1 MRLHDFLDYRAR
13 EHGEAEFAIQGNRR
27 ISYGEALAETNRLAN
42 AFVSA
47 GLQIGDRIAVLS
59 KNSIEFVL
67 LYFAAAKAGVV
78 PVPLNYRLAPVEW
91 SYILKDA
98 GAKLLI
104 AAGEYPQAIDLI
116 RGELTTVERFVAID
130 SPDAAGWD
138 DYCRWV
144 AGQPT
149 TSPNRFITADH
160 DLYQMYTS
168 GTTGHP
174 KGAVLTHRAVA
185 MHLMQVGLALEIQPG
200 ERVLLVAPI
209 FHVAA
214 ANLAAFPSVY
224 AGGCLYIQTDFK
236 PGEVVRA
243 LSEERIGLAV
253 FVPAMIQACL
263 TAVPDVAQRR
273 YDSLRLIHYGASPIA
288 EQTLRRA
295 MEVFQCDFSQGYG
308 MTELTAAI
316 TYLSS
321 ADHRRALAEK
331 PDLLLAAGRPTVG
344 TEVRIVDANDTPL
357 PIGTI
362 GEIIARGPQLM
373 KGYWNQ
379 PEATAETLRG
389 GWMHT
394 GDAGVLDDEGYLY
407 IQDRIKDMIVSGGEN
422 IYPRIVEEIL
432 YQHPAIAE
440 AAVIG
445 VPDERWGETVKAIVV
460 LRQEMTATAEEIMEF
475 CQGKVGGFERP
486 RSVDFVAALPR
497 TPSGKVLKR
506 TLREPYWAGQQ
517 RRVAGA

>member
-1 MRLHDFLDYRAR
+1 MRLHDFLDYQAR
-13 EHGEAEFAIQGNRR
+13 ERGEAEFAIHGNRR
-27 ISYGEALAETNRLAN
+27 ISYGEALAETNRVAN

-47 GLQIGDRIAVLS
+47 GLQIGDRIALLA
-59 KNSIEFVL
+59 KNSIEYIL

-78 PVPLNYRLAPVEW
+78 PVPLNYRLMPAEW

-98 GAKLLI
+98 GAKMLI
-104 AAGEYPQAIDLI
+104 AAGEYTPAVDPI
-116 RGELTTVERFVAID
+116 RSELKTIERFVALD
-130 SPDAAGWD
+130 GPSASGWD
-138 DYCRWV
+138 DYHRWV
-144 AGQPT
+144 ASQPT
-149 TSPNRFITADH
+149 TPPDHLITADH

-168 GTTGHP
+168 GTTGQP
-174 KGAVLTHRAVA
+174 KGAVLTHRAVTA
-185 MHLMQVGLALEIQPG
+185 HTTQITLAHDIHPG
-200 ERVLLVAPI
+200 ERVLVVAPI
-209 FHVAA
+209 FHAA
-214 ANLAAFPSVY
+214 GASAAAFPSIY

-236 PGEVVRA
+236 PVEVVRA

-308 MTELTAAI
+308 MTEMTAGI

-331 PDLLLAAGRPTVG
+331 PDLLLAAGRPLLG
-344 TEVRIVDANDTPL
+344 TEVRVVDPNDTPL
-357 PIGTI
+357 PNGAI

-373 KGYWNQ
+373 QGYWNQ
-379 PEATAETLRG
+379 PEATTETLRG

-422 IYPRIVEEIL
+422 VYPRAVEEVL

-460 LRQEMTATAEEIMEF
+460 LRQGMTATAEEIIDF
-475 CQGKVGGFERP
+475 CRGKVAGFARP
-486 RSVDFVAALPR
+486 RSVDFIEALPR

-506 TLREPYWAGQQ
+506 VLREPYWAGHQ

>member
-1 MRLHDFLDYRAR
+1 LHDFLDYQAR
-13 EHGEAEFAIQGNRR
+13 ERAEAEFAIQGKRR
-27 ISYGEALAETNRLAN
+27 LTYREALAETNRLAN
-42 AFVSA
+42 AFVKA

-59 KNSIEFVL
+59 KNSIEYLL
-67 LYFAAAKAGVV
+67 LYFAAAKTGVV
-78 PVPLNYRLAPVEW
+78 PVPLNYRLAPAEW
-91 SYILKDA
+91 RYILNDA

-104 AAGEYPQAIDLI
+104 AAGEYRPALEPI
-116 RGELTTVERFVAID
+116 RPELTTVERFIVM
-130 SPDAAGWD
+130 DAPGASGWD
-138 DYCRWV
+138 DYRHWV

-149 TSPNRFITADH
+149 TPPDRLISAEH
-160 DLYQMYTS
+160 ELYQMYTS

-174 KGAVLTHRAVA
+174 KGAVLTHRAVTT
-185 MHLMQVGLALEIQPG
+185 HLTQIALAHDIRPG
-200 ERVLLVAPI
+200 ERVLLVAPL
-209 FHVAA
+209 FHVAG
-214 ANLAAFPSVY
+214 ANVAAFPGVY
-224 AGGCLYIQTDFK
+224 AGGCLYIQADFK

-253 FVPAMIQACL
+253 VVPAMIQACL
-263 TAVPDVAQRR
+263 TAVADVAQRR

-295 MEVFQCDFSQGYG
+295 MQLFGCDFSQGYG
-308 MTELTAAI
+308 MTEMTAAI
-316 TYLSS
+316 TYLSA

-331 PDLLLAAGRPTVG
+331 PELLLAAGRPTVG
-344 TEVRIVDANDTPL
+344 TEVRVVDANDNPL
-357 PIGTI
+357 PNGAI
-362 GEIIARGPQLM
+362 GEIVARGPQLM
-373 KGYWNQ
+373 QGYWHQ

-394 GDAGVLDDEGYLY
+394 GDAGMMDDEGYLY
-407 IQDRIKDMIVSGGEN
+407 IQDRVKDMIVSGGEN
-422 IYPRIVEEIL
+422 VYPRMVEEVL

-460 LRQEMTATAEEIMEF
+460 LRPGMTATAEEIIDF
-475 CQGKVGGFERP
+475 CRGKIGGFERP
-486 RSVDFVAALPR
+486 RSVDFRDALPR

-506 TLREPYWAGQQ
+506 VLREPYWAGQS